1 MTTSI
6 TLNELYER
14 QITLIGKEAFGKIR
28 QASVLVVGAG
38 GLGCPALQYLA
49 SSGIGK
55 IGVVDFD
62 LVSASNLQRQILFQV
77 NDIGRNKG
85 QVVKERLAAL
95 APFCDLEIYPIRL
108 DDTNAQ
114 SVIADYDVVLD
125 CTDNFLT
132 KFLIHDACL
141 IARKVLVQASVYQYE
156 GQLQLFD
163 FRNIEGPCLRCL
175 WPDEP
180 QDGCTGTCAQV
191 GVMGPLLG
199 VMGSMQ
205 AMEAIKLIINQE
217 HLKSGE
223 TLFVDLMGSSFDI
236 RRFNQLNDC
245 SCCVKKEFKRRPAL
259 QISLPRNL
267 DQYVI
272 LDVRSSSESEGCSF
286 IQKIKHIGNVL
297 QVPLEKIPEFKPLA
311 GKKYLTVCARGIR
324 SLNAC
329 NQLYK
334 NNVEVY
340 SLIGGVEALTWRE

>member
-1 MTTSI
+1 MTISI

-14 QITLIGKEAFGKIR
+14 QITLIGKEAFAKIR
-28 QASVLVVGAG
+28 QASVLVIGAG

-62 LVSASNLQRQILFQV
+62 LVTASNLQRQILFQV

-85 QVVKERLAAL
+85 EVVQQRLAAL
-95 APFCDLEIYPIRL
+95 APFCDLEIYPIRI
-108 DDTNAQ
+108 DESNAQ
-114 SVIADYDVVLD
+114 SIIADYDVVLD

-163 FRNIEGPCLRCL
+163 FRNNEGPCLRCL

-205 AMEAIKLIINQE
+205 AMEAIKLIISQE
-217 HLKSGE
+217 HLKNGE

-245 SCCVKKEFKRRPAL
+245 PCCVKKEFKKRPAL
-259 QISLPRNL
+259 QIPLPENL
-267 DQYVI
+267 DQYII
-272 LDVRSSSESEGCSF
+272 LDVRSSSESEECSF
-286 IQKIKHIGNVL
+286 IQKIKHGGNVL
-297 QVPLEKIPEFKPLA
+297 QVPLEKIPGFKPLA

-340 SLIGGVEALTWRE
+340 SLLGGVEALAWRK